1 LEVKKLDFLNDDYL
15 LTNDKGKDIYNEIKD
30 LPIIDPHNHSALK
43 EIIENKN
50 WNDIWEVEGQTD
62 HYIWQLMRRMG
73 INEEKVT
80 GDASNKEKWNAFA
93 KIFPSLALNPV
104 FEWMQLDLKNT
115 FNITELLNSNNAN
128 KIWDL
133 TKSKLSEESFKPRSL
148 LKKMKVEIM
157 CTTDDPVS
165 DLKYHKQA
173 KEELKNI
180 KIYPTWRP
188 DSYSKIDKENWK
200 KNIQKIIQKYLDS
213 SDLSFDNLLKALE
226 LSHSYFDQMGCVSSD
241 HDLPEIMTKN
251 IPYQQAKKIFKKKID
266 STINAKEVREFKAFM
281 LNFYAEL
288 NSKKNWIMQ
297 LHIGVKR
304 NYRKS
309 LFENVGIN
317 SGGDIIGSEINIA
330 DGLSHL
336 LNTFEDLIMV
346 AYVINDNY
354 LPSLVSIARA
364 FPNLNLGSSWWF
376 NDSAYGMNK
385 HLDYI
390 AAVDILAKQTG
401 MVTDSRKILS
411 YASRTEVYR
420 RTLANLL
427 GKRVEK
433 KQLPI
438 SLAEKIARD
447 LSYNRPLDLFF
458 GDK

>member
-1 LEVKKLDFLNDDYL
+1 MDFLSDDYL
-15 LTNDKGKDIYNEIKD
+15 LSNNIAKEIYYKIEN
-30 LPIIDPHNHSALK
+30 LPIIDPHNHSNMK
-43 EIIENKN
+43 GIIDNKN
-50 WNDIWEVEGQTD
+50 WHDIWEVEGQTD

-73 INEEKVT
+73 IKEEKVT
-80 GDASNKEKWNAFA
+80 GNASNKEKWNAFA
-93 KIFPSLALNPV
+93 EIFPSLALNPV
-104 FEWMQLDLKNT
+104 FEWMQLDLKNI
-115 FNITELLNSNNAN
+115 FGIKELLNSSNAN

-133 TKSKLSEESFKPRSL
+133 TKSILAKESFKPRSL
-148 LKKMKVEIM
+148 LKQMQVEIM

-173 KEELKNI
+173 IKDLENI

-188 DSYSKIDKENWK
+188 DRYSKIEKEKWQENVRK
-200 KNIQKIIQKYLDS
+200 LIQKYLNCN
-213 SDLSFDNLLKALE
+213 DLSLDNLLKSLE
-226 LSHSYFDQMGCVSSD
+226 LSHSYFAKMGCVSSD
-241 HDLPEIMTKN
+241 HDLPEVMTKN
-251 IPYQQAKKIFKKKID
+251 ISFNQAKQIFKKKIN
-266 STINAKEVREFKAFM
+266 SILTIDEIREFKAFM

-288 NSKKNWIMQ
+288 NKKKSWIMQ

-309 LFENVGIN
+309 LLKNVGIN

-330 DGLSHL
+330 EGLSYL
-336 LNTFEDLIMV
+336 LNNFEDLTMV

-354 LPSLVSIARA
+354 LPPLVSIARA

-376 NDSAYGMNK
+376 NDSDYGMDK

-427 GKRVEK
+427 GKRVLK
-433 KQLPI
+433 QQLPI
-438 SLAEKIARD
+438 SLAEEIAVN
-447 LSYNRPLDLFF
+447 LSYSRPLELFF

>member
-1 LEVKKLDFLNDDYL
+1 MDFLNDDYL
-15 LTNDKGKDIYNEIKD
+15 LTNDKSKDIYNEIKD
-30 LPIIDPHNHSALK
+30 LPIIDPHNHSDLK

-73 INEEKVT
+73 IKEEKIT
-80 GDASNKEKWNAFA
+80 GNASNKEKWNAFA

-115 FNITELLNSNNAN
+115 FNIKELLNSNNAN

-133 TKSKLSEESFKPRSL
+133 TKSKLLEENFKPQSL

-188 DSYSKIDKENWK
+188 DNYSKIDKENWQ
-200 KNIQKIIQKYLDS
+200 KNIQKIILKYLDS

-241 HDLPEIMTKN
+241 HDLPEIMTKD
-251 IPYQQAKKIFKKKID
+251 ISYQQAKRIFEKKLD
-266 STINAKEVREFKAFM
+266 STISTREIRKYKAFM

-309 LFENVGIN
+309 LFKNVGIN

-330 DGLSHL
+330 GGLSYL
-336 LNTFEDLIMV
+336 LNTFEDLTMV

-427 GKRVEK
+427 GKRVAK

-438 SLAEKIARD
+438 SVAEKIARD

>member
-1 LEVKKLDFLNDDYL
+1 MDFLNDDYL
-15 LTNDKGKDIYNEIKD
+15 LTNNKARDIYNEIKD
-30 LPIIDPHNHSALK
+30 LPIIDPHNHSDLK
-43 EIIENKN
+43 EIIDNKN

-93 KIFPSLALNPV
+93 EIFPSLALNPV

-115 FNITELLNSNNAN
+115 FGIKDLLNSDSAN

-133 TKSKLSEESFKPRSL
+133 TKSKLAEESFKPRSL

-173 KEELKNI
+173 KEELENI
-180 KIYPTWRP
+180 EVYPTWRP
-188 DSYSKIDKENWK
+188 DSYSKIDKENWQ
-200 KNIQKIIQKYLDS
+200 KNIQKLIQKYLDS
-213 SDLSFDNLLKALE
+213 NDLSFDNLLKALE
-226 LSHSYFDQMGCVSSD
+226 LSHSYFDEMGCVSSD
-241 HDLPEIMTKN
+241 HDLPEIMTKDISYN
-251 IPYQQAKKIFKKKID
+251 QAKKIFNKKLD
-266 STINAKEVREFKAFM
+266 STINGKEITDYKAFM

-288 NSKKNWIMQ
+288 NSKKSWIMQ

-309 LFENVGIN
+309 LLNDVGIN
-317 SGGDIIGSEINIA
+317 SGGDIIGSGANIV
-330 DGLSHL
+330 DGLSYL
-336 LNTFEDLIMV
+336 LNTFENLTMV

-427 GKRVEK
+427 GKRVVK

-438 SLAEKIARD
+438 SLAEKIARS
-447 LSYNRPLDLFF
+447 LSYNRPLELFF